1 MTAQWIPAWL
11 YPLVAVAPMAV
22 LAGLHRFRPARGLE
36 LADAA
41 SFSAVGRR
49 TRAARTCAALTL
61 ALIVAA
67 GATLLR
73 EADGPAGGLLPD
85 GATSVVVLD
94 VSASVSDLVYHEIA
108 ETLRLLSD
116 VPEGGGRVGL
126 VLFSDTAYT
135 AIPPGAPAS
144 ELRPFVRYFVPRGSA
159 EDVPARQRLG
169 IGIRDRPFGPGV
181 SQDVLDYV
189 NSPWFRRFSGGT
201 QISTGLVNAREALER
216 AGIDGRVLL
225 ISDLSDAEGD
235 RPRLAQELAV
245 YAARGIQL
253 DVVALPPATAATA
266 RLFRDILGDAGSV
279 VPSARLRAQAE
290 RGDGVPVAFLALV
303 GFAALLIAV
312 DELRHA
318 PLRFSGSR
326 A

>member
-1 MTAQWIPAWL
+1 VIPAWL
-11 YPLVAVAPMAV
+11 FPLIALAP
-22 LAGLHRFRPARGLE
+22 LAMLTGLHRLRPAGGLQ

-41 SFSAVGRR
+41 SFSTAGRR
-49 TRAARTCAALTL
+49 TLVARICVALAL

-73 EADGPAGGLLPD
+73 DTDDPAGGLLPD
-85 GATSVVVLD
+85 GATAVVVLD

-108 ETLRLLSD
+108 ETLRLLSE
-116 VPEGGGRVGL
+116 VPDGSRVGL
-126 VLFSDTAYT
+126 VLFSDIAYT
-135 AIPPGAPAS
+135 AIPPGAPAA

-169 IGIRDRPFGPGV
+169 IALRERPFGPGLT
-181 SQDVLDYV
+181 QDVLDYV

-235 RPRLAQELAV
+235 RARLVQELVV
-245 YAARGIQL
+245 YGAQGIRL
-253 DVVALPPATAATA
+253 DVVALPPATPATA
-266 RLFRDILGDAGSV
+266 RLFSDVLGDAGSV
-279 VPSARLRAQAE
+279 VASARLRAEAA
-290 RGDGVPVAFLALV
+290 RDDGLPVVFLALV
-303 GFAALLIAV
+303 GFVALLVAV